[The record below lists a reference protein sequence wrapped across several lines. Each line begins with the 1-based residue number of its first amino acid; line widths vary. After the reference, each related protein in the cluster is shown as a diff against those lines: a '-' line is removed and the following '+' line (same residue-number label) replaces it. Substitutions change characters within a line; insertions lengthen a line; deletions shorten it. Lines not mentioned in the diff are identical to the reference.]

1 MQRPG
6 IEVSCGDAPGQ
17 ASAALLE
24 GVPPWFESLA
34 GLGCWTIEQAPEATL
49 LASALRCTSQ
59 ALHLLGQDSNPPAT
73 VADLLALFHGDD
85 QQVLAALLH
94 RLVLSDLG
102 QRGSCCCRL
111 QAPLPIRPIRLDVE
125 CLGGAEG
132 SVLVGTVRADNGAL
146 ASFAQAPGQSQ
157 QPDGAACAANVGRW
171 DWEIA
176 SHRLGWDSAMLRLYG
191 WCPDQWAGTYQAWM
205 AAIHGQDRD
214 RIDAELQAALRGEQP
229 FASCFHV
236 VWPDGSIHQLLALAQ
251 TSFDPQGSPM
261 RMSGVTLD
269 PIELLAHGEAL
280 PLDQLGCQSSSST
293 QSSEA
298 EIAEALALLRQ
309 AMHFAPVGMALCD
322 PQQHTFLQVN
332 PSLCHF
338 FERNESALLMSSWQ
352 DLTHPDDLNADQA
365 MAREMLCGQL
375 NSYRIRKR
383 FLRPNGSVVWGD
395 LSVAALRQPDGRVN
409 GILNQIIDISDMVHR
424 QEQLKEQQLQLRLT
438 LDSLLDPHVLLDVVR
453 DHAGVVRDFR
463 FADANESALHVLQA
477 TKETLLGS
485 SLLSILPGINNSPL
499 MDLLRQAVTS
509 VDDLVLDDVAD
520 PTGSLVPAN
529 GFVELRT
536 IRVNGVLSLTWRDV
550 TERHHMMQRI
560 AASEQ
565 QHRLLTENASDVVML
580 MRHGMIEWISPS
592 LNRMLGWSPGRW
604 VGHPF
609 EQFVHRD
616 DLGLANQCCQEDNH
630 GGSMV
635 TRLRLRDSHDQHHWV
650 EAHSSTIFS
659 ETGLP
664 DGIVASFRTVDQEVA
679 SEQELERRAR
689 FDDLTGLLNR
699 SEMLE
704 RFRLLLTSRP
714 GRVPMAVIFIDID
727 EFKHIND
734 TFGHAGGDRVLKI
747 MAQRIHQTLRKRD
760 WAARIGGDE
769 MLVVLYGLNDL
780 AKAMLIGE
788 KLRVAAQ
795 APIDFGMQ
803 IIKVTISVGVTLA
816 TSAESVD
823 TIIARADQAMYL
835 AKQQGRD
842 QVMAIPAAPR

>member
-1 MQRPG
+1 MAKG
-6 IEVSCGDAPGQ
+6 SAAAGQ
-17 ASAALLE
+17 GRAALLE
-24 GVPPWFESLA
+24 GVPPWLESLA

-49 LASALRCTSQ
+49 LESPLRCTRE
-59 ALHLLGQDSNPPAT
+59 ALQLLVQDSSPPAT

-85 QQVLAALLH
+85 QQVLADLLH

-102 QRGSCCCRL
+102 QRGTCCCRL
-111 QAPLPIRPIRLDVE
+111 QAPLPLRPIRLDVE
-125 CLGGAEG
+125 LLGGADG

-146 ASFAQAPGQSQ
+146 ASLAQAPGQSQ
-157 QPDGAACAANVGRW
+157 QPGGAAFAATVGSW

-176 SHRLGWDSAMLRLYG
+176 SHQLGWDSAMVRLYG
-191 WCPDQWAGTYQAWM
+191 WRPDQWAGTYQAWM
-205 AAIHGQDRD
+205 AAIHGQDRERVD
-214 RIDAELQAALRGEQP
+214 TEIQAALRGEQP

-261 RMSGVTLD
+261 RMHGVTLD
-269 PIELLAHGEAL
+269 PMDLLAHGEAL
-280 PLDQLGCQSSSST
+280 AVDLLGCQSRDSP
-293 QSSEA
+293 QSREG
-298 EIAEALALLRQ
+298 EVPEALALFRQ
-309 AMHFAPVGMALCD
+309 AMRSAPVGMALCD
-322 PQQHTFLQVN
+322 PQRHSFLQVN
-332 PSLCHF
+332 TSLCHF
-338 FERNESALLMSSWQ
+338 FERKESDLLMSSWQ
-352 DLTHPDDLNADQA
+352 DLTHPDDLNSDQA
-365 MAREMLCGQL
+365 MARELLCGQL

-395 LSVAALRQPDGRVN
+395 LSVAALRYPDGRVK
-409 GILNQIIDISDMVHR
+409 GILNQIIDISEMVHR
-424 QEQLKEQQLQLRLT
+424 QEHLKEQQLQLRLT

-453 DHAGVVRDFR
+453 DHAGVVCDFR
-463 FADANESALHVLQA
+463 FADANETALHVLQA
-477 TKETLLGS
+477 TKEKLLGS
-485 SLLSILPGINNSPL
+485 SLLSILPGINDSPL
-499 MDLLRQAVTS
+499 MDFLRQAVTS

-550 TERHHMMQRI
+550 TVRHQMMQRM

-580 MRHGMIEWISPS
+580 VRHGLIEWISPS
-592 LNRMLGWSPGRW
+592 LNRMLAWSPGRW

-630 GGSMV
+630 GGSKV
-635 TRLRLRDSHDQHHWV
+635 TRLRLRDSLGQYHWV
-650 EAHSSTIFS
+650 EAHSSAICS

-664 DGIVASFRTVDQEVA
+664 DGILASFRTVDQEVA

-689 FDDLTGLLNR
+689 FDDLTGLVNR

-714 GRVPMAVIFIDID
+714 RRVPMAVLFIDID

-734 TFGHAGGDRVLKI
+734 TFGHAGGDCVLKT
-747 MAQRIHQTLRKRD
+747 MAQRIHQALRKRD

-803 IIKVTISVGVTLA
+803 VIKVTISVGVTLA

-842 QVMAIPAAPR
+842 QVMAIPASFD

>member
-1 MQRPG
+1 MANG
-6 IEVSCGDAPGQ
+6 SAAAGQ
-17 ASAALLE
+17 GRAALLE
-24 GVPPWFESLA
+24 GVPPWLESLA

-49 LASALRCTSQ
+49 LESPLRCTRE
-59 ALHLLGQDSNPPAT
+59 ALHLLGQDSRPPAT
-73 VADLLALFHGDD
+73 AADLLALFHGDD
-85 QQVLAALLH
+85 QQVLGDLLH
-94 RLVLSDLG
+94 RLYRGELER
-102 QRGSCCCRL
+102 RGSWCCRL
-111 QAPLPIRPIRLDVE
+111 LAPLPSRSIRLDVE
-125 CLGGAEG
+125 LLGGADG
-132 SVLVGTVRADNGAL
+132 SVLVGTVREGNGAL
-146 ASFAQAPGQSQ
+146 ARLAQAHGQSQ
-157 QPDGAACAANVGRW
+157 QPGGAVFAANVGSW

-176 SHRLGWDSAMLRLYG
+176 SHQLGWDSAMVRLYG

-205 AAIHGQDRD
+205 AAIHGQDRERVD
-214 RIDAELQAALRGEQP
+214 TEIQAALRGEQP

-261 RMSGVTLD
+261 RMHGVTLD
-269 PIELLAHGEAL
+269 PMDLLAHGEAL
-280 PLDQLGCQSSSST
+280 AVDLLGCQSRDSPHSR
-293 QSSEA
+293 EG
-298 EIAEALALLRQ
+298 EVPEALALFRQ
-309 AMHFAPVGMALCD
+309 AMRSAPVGMALCD
-322 PQQHTFLQVN
+322 PQRHSFLQVN

-338 FERNESALLMSSWQ
+338 FERKESALLMSSWQ
-352 DLTHPDDLNADQA
+352 DLTHPDDLNSDQA
-365 MAREMLCGQL
+365 MARELLCGQL

-395 LSVAALRQPDGRVN
+395 LSVAALRYPDGRVK

-453 DHAGVVRDFR
+453 DHAGVVCDFR
-463 FADANESALHVLQA
+463 FADANETALHVLKA
-477 TKETLLGS
+477 TKEKLLGS
-485 SLLSILPGINNSPL
+485 SLLSIFPGINDSPL

-520 PTGSLVPAN
+520 PKGSLVPAN

-536 IRVNGVLSLTWRDV
+536 IRVNGGLNLTWRDV
-550 TERHHMMQRI
+550 TVRHQMMQRM

-580 MRHGMIEWISPS
+580 VRHGLIEWISPS
-592 LNRMLGWSPGRW
+592 LNRMLAWSPGRW

-630 GGSMV
+630 GGSKV
-635 TRLRLRDSHDQHHWV
+635 TRLRLRDSLGQYHWV
-650 EAHSSTIFS
+650 EAHSSAICS
-659 ETGLP
+659 KTGPP

-689 FDDLTGLLNR
+689 FDDLTGLVNR

-714 GRVPMAVIFIDID
+714 RRVPMAVLFIDID

-734 TFGHAGGDRVLKI
+734 TFGHAGGDCVLKI
-747 MAQRIHQTLRKRD
+747 MAQRIHQALRKRD

-803 IIKVTISVGVTLA
+803 VIKVTISVGVTLA

-842 QVMAIPAAPR
+842 QVMAIPASFN

>member
-1 MQRPG
+1 MANG
-6 IEVSCGDAPGQ
+6 SAAAGQ
-17 ASAALLE
+17 GRAALLE
-24 GVPPWFESLA
+24 GVPPWLESLA

-49 LASALRCTSQ
+49 LESPLRCTRE
-59 ALHLLGQDSNPPAT
+59 ALQLLGQDSRPPAT

-85 QQVLAALLH
+85 QQVLADLLH
-94 RLVLSDLG
+94 RRVLSDLG
-102 QRGSCCCRL
+102 QRGTCCCRL
-111 QAPLPIRPIRLDVE
+111 QAPLPLRPIRLDVE
-125 CLGGAEG
+125 LLGGADG

-146 ASFAQAPGQSQ
+146 ASLAQAPGQSQ
-157 QPDGAACAANVGRW
+157 QPGGAAFAAKVGSW

-176 SHRLGWDSAMLRLYG
+176 SHQLGWDSAMVRLYG

-205 AAIHGQDRD
+205 AAIHGQDRE
-214 RIDAELQAALRGEQP
+214 RIDAEIQAALRGQHP

-261 RMSGVTLD
+261 RMLGVTVD
-269 PIELLAHGEAL
+269 PMDLLAHGEAL
-280 PLDQLGCQSSSST
+280 AVDLLGCQSRDSP
-293 QSSEA
+293 QSREG
-298 EIAEALALLRQ
+298 EVPQALALFRQ
-309 AMHFAPVGMALCD
+309 AMRSAPVGMALCD
-322 PQQHTFLQVN
+322 PQRHSFLLVN
-332 PSLCHF
+332 PSLCNF
-338 FERNESALLMSSWQ
+338 FERKESDLLMSSWQ
-352 DLTHPDDLNADQA
+352 DLTHPDDLNSDQA
-365 MAREMLCGQL
+365 MARELLCGQL

-383 FLRPNGSVVWGD
+383 FLRPNGCVVWGD
-395 LSVAALRQPDGRVN
+395 LSVAALRYPDGRVK

-453 DHAGVVRDFR
+453 DHAGVVCDFR
-463 FADANESALHVLQA
+463 FADANETALHVLQA
-477 TKETLLGS
+477 TKEKLLGS
-485 SLLSILPGINNSPL
+485 SLLSILPGINDSPL
-499 MDLLRQAVTS
+499 MDFLRQAVTS

-550 TERHHMMQRI
+550 TIRHQMMQRM

-565 QHRLLTENASDVVML
+565 QHRFLTENASDVVML
-580 MRHGMIEWISPS
+580 VRHGLIEWISPS
-592 LNRMLGWSPGRW
+592 LNRMLAWSPGRW

-630 GGSMV
+630 GGSKV
-635 TRLRLRDSHDQHHWV
+635 TRLRLRDSLGQYHWV
-650 EAHSSTIFS
+650 EAHSSAIS
-659 ETGLP
+659 SKTGPP

-689 FDDLTGLLNR
+689 FDDLTGLVNR

-714 GRVPMAVIFIDID
+714 RRVPMAVLFIDID

-734 TFGHAGGDRVLKI
+734 TFGHAGGDCVLKT
-747 MAQRIHQTLRKRD
+747 MAQRIHQALPKRD

-788 KLRVAAQ
+788 KLRVAAH

-803 IIKVTISVGVTLA
+803 VIKVTISVGVTLA

-823 TIIARADQAMYL
+823 TIIARADKAMYL

-842 QVMAIPAAPR
+842 QVMAIPASFN

>member
-1 MQRPG
+1 MANG
-6 IEVSCGDAPGQ
+6 SAAAGQ
-17 ASAALLE
+17 GRAALLE
-24 GVPPWFESLA
+24 GVPPWLESLA

-49 LASALRCTSQ
+49 LESPLRCTRE
-59 ALHLLGQDSNPPAT
+59 ALHLLGQDSRPPAT
-73 VADLLALFHGDD
+73 AADLLALFHGDD
-85 QQVLAALLH
+85 QQVLGDLLH
-94 RLVLSDLG
+94 RLYRGELER
-102 QRGSCCCRL
+102 RGSCCCRL
-111 QAPLPIRPIRLDVE
+111 LAPLPSRSIRLDVE
-125 CLGGAEG
+125 LLGGADG
-132 SVLVGTVRADNGAL
+132 SVLVGTVREGNGAL
-146 ASFAQAPGQSQ
+146 ARLAQAHGQSQ
-157 QPDGAACAANVGRW
+157 QPGGAVFAANVGSW

-176 SHRLGWDSAMLRLYG
+176 SHQLGWDSAMVRLYG

-205 AAIHGQDRD
+205 AAIHGQDRERVD
-214 RIDAELQAALRGEQP
+214 TEIQAALRGEQP

-261 RMSGVTLD
+261 RMHGVTLD
-269 PIELLAHGEAL
+269 PMDLLAHGEAL
-280 PLDQLGCQSSSST
+280 AVDLLGCQSRDSPHSR
-293 QSSEA
+293 EG
-298 EIAEALALLRQ
+298 EVPEALALFRQ
-309 AMHFAPVGMALCD
+309 AMRSAPVGMALCD
-322 PQQHTFLQVN
+322 PQRHSFLQVN

-338 FERNESALLMSSWQ
+338 FERKESALLMSSWQ
-352 DLTHPDDLNADQA
+352 DLTHPDDLNSDQA
-365 MAREMLCGQL
+365 MARELLCGQL

-395 LSVAALRQPDGRVN
+395 LSVAALRYPDGRVK

-453 DHAGVVRDFR
+453 DHAGVVCDFR
-463 FADANESALHVLQA
+463 FADANETALHVLKA
-477 TKETLLGS
+477 TKEKLLGS
-485 SLLSILPGINNSPL
+485 SLLSIFPGINDSPL

-520 PTGSLVPAN
+520 PKGSLVPAN

-536 IRVNGVLSLTWRDV
+536 IRVNGGLNLTWRDV
-550 TERHHMMQRI
+550 TVRHQMMQRM

-580 MRHGMIEWISPS
+580 VRHGLIEWISPS
-592 LNRMLGWSPGRW
+592 LNRMLAWSPGRW

-630 GGSMV
+630 GGSKV
-635 TRLRLRDSHDQHHWV
+635 TRLRLRDSLGQYHWV
-650 EAHSSTIFS
+650 EAHSSAICS
-659 ETGLP
+659 KTGPP

-689 FDDLTGLLNR
+689 FDDLTGLVNR

-714 GRVPMAVIFIDID
+714 RRVPMAVLFIDID

-734 TFGHAGGDRVLKI
+734 TFGHAGGDCVLKI
-747 MAQRIHQTLRKRD
+747 MAQRIHQALRKRD

-803 IIKVTISVGVTLA
+803 VIKVTISVGVTLA

-842 QVMAIPAAPR
+842 QVMAIPASFN

>member
-1 MQRPG
+1 MANG
-6 IEVSCGDAPGQ
+6 SAAAGQ
-17 ASAALLE
+17 GRAALLE
-24 GVPPWFESLA
+24 GVPPWLESLA

-49 LASALRCTSQ
+49 LESPLRCTRE
-59 ALHLLGQDSNPPAT
+59 ALQLLGQDSSPPAT

-85 QQVLAALLH
+85 QQVLADLLH

-102 QRGSCCCRL
+102 ERGTCCCRL
-111 QAPLPIRPIRLDVE
+111 QAPLPLRPIRLDVE
-125 CLGGAEG
+125 LLGGADG

-146 ASFAQAPGQSQ
+146 ASLAQAPGQSQ
-157 QPDGAACAANVGRW
+157 QPGGAAFAAKVGSW

-176 SHRLGWDSAMLRLYG
+176 SHQLGWDSAMVRLYG

-205 AAIHGQDRD
+205 AAIHGQDRE
-214 RIDAELQAALRGEQP
+214 RIDAEIQAALRGEHP
-229 FASCFHV
+229 FASYFHV

-261 RMSGVTLD
+261 RMLGVTVD
-269 PIELLAHGEAL
+269 PMDLLAHGEAL
-280 PLDQLGCQSSSST
+280 AVDLLGCQSRDSP
-293 QSSEA
+293 QSREG
-298 EIAEALALLRQ
+298 EVPQALALFRQ
-309 AMHFAPVGMALCD
+309 AMRSAPVGMALCD
-322 PQQHTFLQVN
+322 PQRHSFLQVN

-338 FERNESALLMSSWQ
+338 FERKESVLLMSSWQ
-352 DLTHPDDLNADQA
+352 DLTHPDDLNSDQA
-365 MAREMLCGQL
+365 MARELLCGQL

-383 FLRPNGSVVWGD
+383 FLRPNGCVVWGD
-395 LSVAALRQPDGRVN
+395 LSVAALRYPDGRVK

-453 DHAGVVRDFR
+453 DHAGVGCDFR
-463 FADANESALHVLQA
+463 FADANETALHVLQA
-477 TKETLLGS
+477 TKEKLLGS
-485 SLLSILPGINNSPL
+485 SLLSILPGINDSPL
-499 MDLLRQAVTS
+499 MDFLRQAVTS

-550 TERHHMMQRI
+550 TIRHQMMQRM

-565 QHRLLTENASDVVML
+565 QHRFLTENASDVVML
-580 MRHGMIEWISPS
+580 VRHGLIEWISPS
-592 LNRMLGWSPGRW
+592 LNRMLAWSPGRW

-630 GGSMV
+630 GGSKV
-635 TRLRLRDSHDQHHWV
+635 TRLRLRDSLGQYHWV
-650 EAHSSTIFS
+650 EAHSSAICS
-659 ETGLP
+659 KTGPP

-689 FDDLTGLLNR
+689 FDDLTGLVNR

-714 GRVPMAVIFIDID
+714 RRVPMAVLFIDID

-734 TFGHAGGDRVLKI
+734 TFGHAGGDCVLKT
-747 MAQRIHQTLRKRD
+747 MAQRIHQALRKRD

-788 KLRVAAQ
+788 KLRVASH

-803 IIKVTISVGVTLA
+803 VIKVTISVGVTLA

-823 TIIARADQAMYL
+823 TIIARAD
-835 AKQQGRD
+835 
-842 QVMAIPAAPR
+842 

>member
-1 MQRPG
+1 
-6 IEVSCGDAPGQ
+6 
-17 ASAALLE
+17 
-24 GVPPWFESLA
+24 
-34 GLGCWTIEQAPEATL
+34 
-49 LASALRCTSQ
+49 
-59 ALHLLGQDSNPPAT
+59 
-73 VADLLALFHGDD
+73 
-85 QQVLAALLH
+85 
-94 RLVLSDLG
+94 
-102 QRGSCCCRL
+102 
-111 QAPLPIRPIRLDVE
+111 
-125 CLGGAEG
+125 
-132 SVLVGTVRADNGAL
+132 
-146 ASFAQAPGQSQ
+146 
-157 QPDGAACAANVGRW
+157 
-171 DWEIA
+171 
-176 SHRLGWDSAMLRLYG
+176 
-191 WCPDQWAGTYQAWM
+191 
-205 AAIHGQDRD
+205 
-214 RIDAELQAALRGEQP
+214 
-229 FASCFHV
+229 
-236 VWPDGSIHQLLALAQ
+236 
-251 TSFDPQGSPM
+251 
-261 RMSGVTLD
+261 
-269 PIELLAHGEAL
+269 
-280 PLDQLGCQSSSST
+280 
-293 QSSEA
+293 
-298 EIAEALALLRQ
+298 
-309 AMHFAPVGMALCD
+309 
-322 PQQHTFLQVN
+322 
-332 PSLCHF
+332 
-338 FERNESALLMSSWQ
+338 
-352 DLTHPDDLNADQA
+352 
-365 MAREMLCGQL
+365 MARELLCGRL

-383 FLRPNGSVVWGD
+383 FLRPNGCVVWGD
-395 LSVAALRQPDGRVN
+395 LSVAALRYPDGRVK

-453 DHAGVVRDFR
+453 DHAGVVCDFR
-463 FADANESALHVLQA
+463 FADANETALHVLQA
-477 TKETLLGS
+477 TKEKLLGS
-485 SLLSILPGINNSPL
+485 SLLSILPGINDSPL
-499 MDLLRQAVTS
+499 MDFLRQAVTS

-550 TERHHMMQRI
+550 TIRHQMMQRM

-565 QHRLLTENASDVVML
+565 QHRFLTENASDVVML
-580 MRHGMIEWISPS
+580 VRHGLIEWISPS
-592 LNRMLGWSPGRW
+592 LNRMLAWSPGRW

-630 GGSMV
+630 GGSKV
-635 TRLRLRDSHDQHHWV
+635 TRLRLRDSLGQYHWV
-650 EAHSSTIFS
+650 EAHSSAISS

-689 FDDLTGLLNR
+689 FDDLTGLVNR

-714 GRVPMAVIFIDID
+714 RRVPMAVLFIDID

-734 TFGHAGGDRVLKI
+734 TFGHAGGDCVLKI
-747 MAQRIHQTLRKRD
+747 MAQRIHQALRKRD

-788 KLRVAAQ
+788 KLRVAAH

-803 IIKVTISVGVTLA
+803 VIKVTISVGVTLA

-842 QVMAIPAAPR
+842 QVMAIPAGFN

>member
-1 MQRPG
+1 MADG
-6 IEVSCGDAPGQ
+6 
-17 ASAALLE
+17 SAAAGQGRADLLE
-24 GVPPWFESLA
+24 GVPPWLESLA

-49 LASALRCTSQ
+49 LESPLRCTRE
-59 ALHLLGQDSNPPAT
+59 ALQLLGQDSSPPAT

-85 QQVLAALLH
+85 QQVLADLLH

-102 QRGSCCCRL
+102 QRGTCCCRL
-111 QAPLPIRPIRLDVE
+111 QAPLPIRAIRLDVE
-125 CLGGAEG
+125 LLGGADG

-146 ASFAQAPGQSQ
+146 ASLAQAPGQTQ
-157 QPDGAACAANVGRW
+157 QPGGAAFAAKVGRW

-176 SHRLGWDSAMLRLYG
+176 SHQLGWDSAMVRLYG
-191 WCPDQWAGTYQAWM
+191 WSPDQWAGTYQAWM
-205 AAIHGQDRD
+205 AAIYGQDRE
-214 RIDAELQAALRGEQP
+214 RIDAEIQAALRGEHP

-261 RMSGVTLD
+261 RMLGVTVD
-269 PIELLAHGEAL
+269 PMDLLTHGEAL
-280 PLDQLGCQSSSST
+280 AVDLLGCQSRDSP
-293 QSSEA
+293 QSREA
-298 EIAEALALLRQ
+298 EVPEALALFRQ
-309 AMHFAPVGMALCD
+309 AMRSAPVGMALCE
-322 PQQHTFLQVN
+322 PHRHSFLQVN

-352 DLTHPDDLNADQA
+352 DLTHPDDLNSDQA
-365 MAREMLCGQL
+365 MARELLCGQL

-395 LSVAALRQPDGRVN
+395 LSVAALRYPDCRVN
-409 GILNQIIDISDMVHR
+409 GILNQIIDISDMVR
-424 QEQLKEQQLQLRLT
+424 SQEQLKEQQLQLRLT

-453 DHAGVVRDFR
+453 DHAGVVCDFR
-463 FADANESALHVLQA
+463 FADANETALHVLQA
-477 TKETLLGS
+477 TEEKLLGS
-485 SLLSILPGINNSPL
+485 SLLSILPGINDSPL

-509 VDDLVLDDVAD
+509 VDELVLDDVAD
-520 PTGSLVPAN
+520 PTGSLVPAD

-550 TERHHMMQRI
+550 TIRHQMMQRM

-580 MRHGMIEWISPS
+580 VRHGLMEWISPS
-592 LNRMLGWSPGRW
+592 LNRMLAWSPGRW

-630 GGSMV
+630 GGSRV
-635 TRLRLRDSHDQHHWV
+635 TRLRLRDSLGQYHWV
-650 EAHSSTIFS
+650 EAHSSAIFS

-689 FDDLTGLLNR
+689 FDDLTGLVNR

-714 GRVPMAVIFIDID
+714 RRVPMAVLFIDID

-734 TFGHAGGDRVLKI
+734 TFGHAGGDCVLKT
-747 MAQRIHQTLRKRD
+747 MAQRIHQALRKRD

-788 KLRVAAQ
+788 KLRVAAHT
-795 APIDFGMQ
+795 PIDFGMQ
-803 IIKVTISVGVTLA
+803 VIKVTISVGVTLA

-823 TIIARADQAMYL
+823 TIIARADRAMYL

-842 QVMAIPAAPR
+842 QVMAIPVSFN